1 MGRKYGTLLLI
12 DDEKD
17 IGEILTDIFTDMF
30 DKVIYCDNAAE
41 ALGVVKATTLSAIIT
56 DLTMP
61 GMTGDQLVRKIRSTG
76 NMTPI
81 VFLTG
86 HASKDMILS
95 AMRLGVADVFEK
107 PFQAEHLKASL
118 DRVLEIEKRKE
129 KLHQEEAL
137 VSENS
142 EKDPEREK
150 KILGLLQVVNETK
163 KKVS

>member
-1 MGRKYGTLLLI
+1 MRRKYGTLLLI

-17 IGEILTDIFTDMF
+17 IGEILTDIFSDMF
-30 DKVIYCDNAAE
+30 DKVIYCDNAVE
-41 ALGVVKATTLSAIIT
+41 ALGVIKAVPLSAIIT

-61 GMTGDQLVRKIRSTG
+61 GMTGDQLVRKIRATG
-76 NMTPI
+76 DLTPI
-81 VFLTG
+81 CFLTG
-86 HASKDMILS
+86 HASKEMILS

-107 PFQAEHLKASL
+107 PFQAEQLVEAL

-129 KLHQEEAL
+129 KIHTQAAPAPGAT
-137 VSENS
+137 